1 MAEEAGTDADDDY
14 VWTDTD
20 DACAWAE
27 RLGWA
32 FGLIAED
39 PAARGAALVHLAEAQ
54 RKVTDAL
61 ARYHEMW
68 RLTQPLGV
76 DEQYREPA
84 FRQALQRKWQAQKH
98 SLPDGVWNSPVGR
111 DLATWPGLPY
121 ALLFLEWEARYPLEW
136 TQHAKAWGTKQSLIR
151 EVARAAQEEAI
162 KAKLTDLVEL
172 VVHRA
177 YRCKDREYVRVAR
190 AVDSADLRDR
200 LDRAADSDSPWARC
214 HAGYVLWLLDRP
226 DLPNTR
232 RVWQTWV
239 AGGAA
244 SLL

>member
-1 MAEEAGTDADDDY
+1 MAEEAGTDA
-14 VWTDTD
+14 D

-27 RLGWA
+27 RLGWV

-39 PAARGAALVHLAEAQ
+39 PAARGAALVHLAEAR
-54 RKVTDAL
+54 RKVADAR
-61 ARYHEMW
+61 ARYYELW
-68 RLTQPLGV
+68 RLTRPLGV
-76 DEQYREPA
+76 DERYRESA
-84 FRQALQRKWQAQKH
+84 FLQARRRYQQAQRR
-98 SLPDGVWNSPVGR
+98 SLPDGVWGGPVGG

-121 ALLFLEWEARYPLEW
+121 VLLFLEWEARYPREW
-136 TQHAKAWGTKQSLIR
+136 TRHAKAWGTKESLIR
-151 EVARAAQEEAI
+151 EVARARQEEAI
-162 KAKLTDLVEL
+162 KAKLTDLVEI

-190 AVDSADLRDR
+190 AVDSADLRGR
-200 LDRAADSDSPWARC
+200 PDRAVDSDSSWAWC

-232 RVWQTWV
+232 HVWQAWV

-244 SLL
+244 ALM

>member
-1 MAEEAGTDADDDY
+1 MVEGADRDA
-14 VWTDTD
+14 D

-39 PAARGAALVHLAEAQ
+39 PVARGAALVHLAEAQ
-54 RKVTDAL
+54 RKVAEAL
-61 ARYHEMW
+61 ARSNETW
-68 RLTQPLGV
+68 LLTRSLEA
-76 DEQYREPA
+76 DEQCREPA
-84 FRQALQRKWQAQKH
+84 FLQARRKYQQAQGC
-98 SLPDGVWNSPVGR
+98 SLPDGVWGGPANG
-111 DLATWPGLPY
+111 DLATWSGLPY
-121 ALLFLEWEARYPLEW
+121 VLLFLEWEAKYPLEW

-151 EVARAAQEEAI
+151 EVARARHEEAI
-162 KAKLTDLVEL
+162 KAKLTDLVEI

-200 LDRAADSDSPWARC
+200 LGRATESDSPWARC

-239 AGGAA
+239 AGEAA
-244 SLL
+244 ALL